1 MNENQTSSKP
11 TDAEQP
17 SGKGLDET
25 PCSASSVDHAQIIRT
40 WEDSLKDMQSRIRVE
55 QKKAEEATIK
65 VNALQE
71 EYWRLEG
78 RLDVAK
84 ELVRKQSLPNAG
96 SDARRA
102 GLRNQQ

>member
-1 MNENQTSSKP
+1 MKTETTKTESVP
-11 TDAEQP
+11 AVVQP
-17 SGKGLDET
+17 PLV
-25 PCSASSVDHAQIIRT
+25 PQSSVDHAQIIRT

-55 QKKAEEATIK
+55 QKKAEEATIR

-84 ELVRKQSLPNAG
+84 ELVRKQSLLNA
-96 SDARRA
+96 
-102 GLRNQQ
+102 